1 MGEIRSAI
9 DIALEKTADIHGDKS
24 SADKRELKNAGKKAA
39 GNYLTTGDK
48 TILEKILT
56 GKNPD
61 QAKLVTEG
69 AISIFV
75 ASLHLPSQETDLAKL
90 LPVSE
95 GLELLLP
102 TTGMKEMIDQVN
114 QVFSQYLED
123 CEKLGKALE
132 QQFMPR
138 LRAKQAELSKR
149 YGKNVPID
157 PSHDPEYMA
166 ALNKNQQMIDG
177 KYEQVIT
184 EVRAR
189 IREAAGIEE

>member
-9 DIALEKTADIHGDKS
+9 DIALEKTADIHGDKA
-24 SADKRELKNAGKKAA
+24 SADNRELKNAGKKAA
-39 GNYLTTGDK
+39 GNFLSNGDK
-48 TILEKILT
+48 TILEKILS

-61 QAKLVTEG
+61 QVKLVTEG
-69 AISIFV
+69 AISIFS
-75 ASLHLPSQETDLAKL
+75 ASLRLPSQETELSKL
-90 LPVSE
+90 VTVSD

-102 TTGMKEMIDQVN
+102 KKGMKELIDQIN
-114 QVFSQYLED
+114 QVFSQYLAD
-123 CEKLGKALE
+123 CEQLGKALE

-166 ALNKNQQMIDG
+166 ALTKNQHMIDG

>member
-9 DIALEKTADIHGDKS
+9 DIALEKTADIHGDKTG
-24 SADKRELKNAGKKAA
+24 ADNRELKNAGKKAA
-39 GNYLTTGDK
+39 GNFLSTGDK
-48 TILEKILT
+48 SILEKALAGQKDANITLI
-56 GKNPD
+56 
-61 QAKLVTEG
+61 TEG
-69 AISIFV
+69 AISIFL
-75 ASLHLPSQETDLAKL
+75 ASFRLPSQETDLTKL
-90 LPVSE
+90 GPISN

-102 TTGMKEMIDQVN
+102 NKGLKEMVDQVS
-114 QVFSQYLED
+114 QIFSQYLAD

-138 LRAKQAELSKR
+138 LRAKQQELSKR

-166 ALNKNQQMIDG
+166 ALTKNQRMIDE
-177 KYEQVIT
+177 KYDQVIT
-184 EVRAR
+184 QVRSQ

>member
-9 DIALEKTADIHGDKS
+9 DIALEKTADIHSDKTG
-24 SADKRELKNAGKKAA
+24 ADNRELKNAGKKAA
-39 GNYLTTGDK
+39 GNFLSTGDK
-48 TILEKILT
+48 TILEKILS

-61 QAKLVTEG
+61 QAKFVTEG
-69 AISIFV
+69 AISIFI
-75 ASLHLPSQETDLAKL
+75 ASLRLPSQETDLAKL
-90 LPVSE
+90 APVSE
-95 GLELLLP
+95 GLEILLP
-102 TTGMKEMIDQVN
+102 KTGMKELLDQVL
-114 QVFSQYLED
+114 QVFTQYLAD
-123 CEKLGKALE
+123 CEQLGKALE

-166 ALNKNQQMIDG
+166 ALTKNQHMIDG

-184 EVRAR
+184 EVRGR